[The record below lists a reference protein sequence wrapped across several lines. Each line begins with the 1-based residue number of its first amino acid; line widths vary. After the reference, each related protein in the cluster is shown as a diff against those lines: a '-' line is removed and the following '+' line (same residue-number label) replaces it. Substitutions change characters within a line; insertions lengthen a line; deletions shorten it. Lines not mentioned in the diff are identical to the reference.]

1 MNNFPW
7 FTGKVALVT
16 GAGSGIGK
24 AIAARSAKESAHI
37 AIADIDVDATD
48 KVKDEIQKMGRS
60 CTVHKTDVSDSKRV
74 DAI

>member
-24 AIAARSAKESAHI
+24 AIAARSAKEGVHI

-48 KVKDEIQKMGRS
+48 KVKDEI
-60 CTVHKTDVSDSKRV
+60 
-74 DAI
+74 